1 MAIVPIAGPN
11 RACGNRSRLV
21 DFSPAIDRSLLPRF
35 VGTNSAELEK
45 NPIRA
50 EEKECGLASRLRV
63 YGPQRSVLVN
73 VGQSCLKHF
82 GRLLRSLSKS
92 LR

>member
-1 MAIVPIAGPN
+1 MAIMPIAGPN
-11 RACGNRSRLV
+11 QACGNRSRLV

-50 EEKECGLASRLRV
+50 EEKECGLASRLRA

-73 VGQSCLKHF
+73 VVAEGFWQ
-82 GRLLRSLSKS
+82 
-92 LR
+92 